1 MAEFVKEDRTRRT
14 PMALLPYQQRW
25 LEDGGEVKIIE
36 KSRRIGLSW
45 AEAADDA
52 LLAAS
57 QNGMDVWYIGY
68 NKDMAQEFI
77 EDCGDWLG
85 HFNKA
90 ASAVEEFVLEDEDK
104 DILAFRIRCAS
115 GHKIVALS
123 SRPSNL
129 RGKQGKVVI
138 DEAALHDDL
147 GELIKAAMAL
157 LMWGGRVVIIST
169 HDGDTNPFNEVINEV
184 RAGKKPYS
192 LHRVTIDDALAEGL
206 YERICLRLGKE
217 WSPEAE
223 TEWRDK
229 LIAQYGSGADEELF
243 CIPSQ
248 GSGAFLP
255 RVIIEHCMRED
266 IPILRW
272 SCTNEFTLQPDHI
285 RQAEALEWCEEHL
298 APLLEKLD
306 PKHRHYAGE
315 DFARLGDLTVL
326 SPLEEREDLTYRQ
339 PFVVELSNVPFEEQK
354 LIVFH
359 VLDRLP
365 RFSFGKFDARGNGQY
380 LAERAMQ
387 RYGAGRIEQVM
398 LSEAWYRDEMPRFK
412 SFFEDGT
419 VEVAKD
425 ADHLDDY
432 RALKMIRGVAKLPET
447 KTKGSDGRQRHG
459 DAAIALAMA
468 ISATRMEVT
477 EYAYHPVGRRNDDR
491 IERPI
496 RVTAGLGAGKG
507 LW

>member
-1 MAEFVKEDRTRRT
+1 MTTFTKEDRTKRA
-14 PMALLPYQQRW
+14 PMALLLYQQRW
-25 LEDGGEVKIIE
+25 LEDQADVKIIE

-45 AEAADDA
+45 AEAADDS

-57 QNGMDVWYIGY
+57 RNGMDVWYIGY

-77 EDCGDWLG
+77 EDCGDWLK
-85 HFNKA
+85 HYNKA
-90 ASAVEEFVLEDEDK
+90 ASAVEEFVLADEDK

-129 RGKQGKVVI
+129 RGMQGKVVI
-138 DEAALHDDL
+138 DEAAFHDNL

-184 RAGKKPYS
+184 RSGKKPYS

-217 WSPEAE
+217 WSQAAE
-223 TEWRDK
+223 DQWRER

-248 GSGAFLP
+248 GSGTYLP
-255 RVIIEHCMRED
+255 TVIIERCMRDD

-272 SCTNEFTLQPDHI
+272 ARKDEFALQPDHI
-285 RQAEALEWCEEHL
+285 RQWEAQEWCNEALS
-298 APLLEKLD
+298 PLLAKLD
-306 PKHRHYAGE
+306 PARRHFFGE
-315 DFARLGDLTVL
+315 DFARTGDLTVF
-326 SPLEEREDLTYRQ
+326 SPLAELQDLRYRQ
-339 PFVVELSNVPFEEQK
+339 PFVVELANVPFTEQE
-354 LIVFH
+354 LIMCYII
-359 VLDRLP
+359 RNLP
-365 RFSFGKFDARGNGQY
+365 RFTFGKFDARGNGQY

-387 RYGAGRIEQVM
+387 HFGASRIEQVM
-398 LSEAWYRDEMPRFK
+398 LSDAWYRDEMPRFK
-412 SFFEDGT
+412 QFFEDG
-419 VEVAKD
+419 VIEVAKD

-432 RALKMIRGVAKLPET
+432 RAIKMIKGVAKLPDT
-447 KTKGSDGRQRHG
+447 KTKGADGKQRHG
-459 DAAIALAMA
+459 DAAIAVAMA
-468 ISATRMEVT
+468 ISATRMEVSDT
-477 EYAYHPVGRRNDDR
+477 EVFSAMPREATDMFRGY
-491 IERPI
+491 
-496 RVTAGLGAGKG
+496 
-507 LW
+507 